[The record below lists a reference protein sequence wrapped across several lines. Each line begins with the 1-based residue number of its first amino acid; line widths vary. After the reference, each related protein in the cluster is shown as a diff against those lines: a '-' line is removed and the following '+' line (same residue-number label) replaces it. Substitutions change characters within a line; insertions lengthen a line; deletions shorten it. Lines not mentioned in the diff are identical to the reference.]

1 MSGSPGPTTD
11 ESRELPAGID
21 DEPSGRR
28 RSGNAGRARRADG
41 RVVAV
46 DPEELGSAVLDEYL
60 SSKGGE

>member
-1 MSGSPGPTTD
+1 M
-11 ESRELPAGID
+11 
-21 DEPSGRR
+21 
-28 RSGNAGRARRADG
+28 ARRADG